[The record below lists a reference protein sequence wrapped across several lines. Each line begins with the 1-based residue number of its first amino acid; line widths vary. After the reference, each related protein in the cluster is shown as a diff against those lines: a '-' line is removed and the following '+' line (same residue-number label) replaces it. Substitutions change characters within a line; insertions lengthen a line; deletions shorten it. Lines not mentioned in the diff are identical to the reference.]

1 MEELLKEIRDIMAEI
16 RDLMKASK
24 EAQEKAM
31 AEAQKQAA
39 DARKIMEGMFPGLSA
54 IGAAPNPLRRK
65 DHGE

>member
-31 AEAQKQAA
+31 ADAQKQSVET
-39 DARKIMEGMFPGLSA
+39 RKMVDGMLFGMS
-54 IGAAPNPLRRK
+54 GMGNPLRRK
-65 DHGE
+65 EHGE